1 MFLLCVVID
10 FEEIMI
16 LNIGMCT
23 LIVLEVKTVRLWVW
37 SARISNDTKMKTL
50 ERFRENSILFSYR
63 YKIYVLRS

>member
-16 LNIGMCT
+16 LNIGICT

-37 SARISNDTKMKTL
+37 STRISNDTKMKTL